1 MSQDYYELLQVHPRA
16 ESEAVR
22 AAYER
27 LHRLYDPARL
37 DGAADELIQIARK
50 KLTAIEA
57 AYAVL
62 SDPQQRATYDQSLAA
77 AKTGTPASAQAKAD
91 IPDAM
96 VDPVDDPL
104 PDYRPLPP
112 ATRSERPQRFQ
123 NEPIYTQAPAQ
134 TTPTAIIAVVSGLTL
149 AVVLTTLLITNWGT
163 LAALGKPTA
172 VVETPTVAAADQ
184 YEAQIAQAKSAVE
197 QNPND
202 PQLWT
207 VYANLLYDSAQII
220 RENMPDSTLYQQRIP
235 RWLEASGAYSKVLEL
250 EPGNVVALADKGTSL
265 CYYGAGVGDQSFV
278 TEGIKNVREAASARP
293 DDPLI
298 QLNLGNCLISA
309 LPPQTSEALEIWQK
323 VLKIAPVDSPIAQ
336 RARELIDQYQK
347 KS

>member
-1 MSQDYYELLQVHPRA
+1 MPIFCWC
-16 ESEAVR
+16 
-22 AAYER
+22 
-27 LHRLYDPARL
+27 LH
-37 DGAADELIQIARK
+37 
-50 KLTAIEA
+50 
-57 AYAVL
+57 
-62 SDPQQRATYDQSLAA
+62 
-77 AKTGTPASAQAKAD
+77 
-91 IPDAM
+91 
-96 VDPVDDPL
+96 
-104 PDYRPLPP
+104 
-112 ATRSERPQRFQ
+112 
-123 NEPIYTQAPAQ
+123 
-134 TTPTAIIAVVSGLTL
+134 
-149 AVVLTTLLITNWGT
+149 
-163 LAALGKPTA
+163 
-172 VVETPTVAAADQ
+172 
-184 YEAQIAQAKSAVE
+184 
-197 QNPND
+197 
-202 PQLWT
+202 
-207 VYANLLYDSAQII
+207 
-220 RENMPDSTLYQQRIP
+220 ENMPDSTLYQQRIP